1 MDVQKGVDGMPEEKV
16 GKIVKFF
23 VKPSV
28 AAVEITDGTLE
39 VGDKIKIKGHTTD
52 FEDTV
57 TSMQEENQSIEKASP
72 GQMIGI
78 KVKERVREHDIIYK
92 ITN

>member
-1 MDVQKGVDGMPEEKV
+1 MPEEKV

-23 VKPSV
+23 AKPSV
-28 AAVEITDGTLE
+28 AAIEITDGTLE

-57 TSMQEENQSIEKASP
+57 KSMQEENQSIEKASP

-92 ITN
+92 ITD

>member
-1 MDVQKGVDGMPEEKV
+1 MPEEKV

-23 VKPSV
+23 AKPSV
-28 AAVEITDGTLE
+28 AAIEITDGTLE

-92 ITN
+92 ITD